1 MAPLSLL
8 GVMPML
14 ALMLLYARSD
24 PDAAMMEK
32 GKSHLKQLQD
42 FARNVRYGKCWSN
55 ALKTVDVGCKEL
67 TEEQQSRIALTF
79 THCHLKRSNRSY
91 PKCTDT
97 SSILECTHGMDYVA
111 FNTYTE
117 FFTHAHSICY
127 YLQHEMWQEQAQ
139 DTILRLTAHSDSVA
153 RQLETTNQM
162 AEEMMKAQNSTLQTQ
177 EEILQNGH
185 LLKHTLKESTL
196 GMKQAFQEMEQS
208 ATEQRLLF
216 SEIFNRITF
225 LHQFVVGES
234 NSLYSF
240 LYNLIACAAVFLLTS
255 TQRTSGA
262 RLVLFGL
269 IAANIYTE
277 RMICS
282 YILGGSDS
290 AFDQTERIAFWVG
303 IARRINT
310 SLGLLVLLYFT
321 LTHRDVQRQSL
332 EVLQGLQETKAELQ
346 TVLREAEN
354 LLSKP
359 KLAGDAALLKGVS
372 LFGDS
377 GIPDPSFLLD
387 RTKENTML
395 NSRYGEM
402 LAMQITSTP
411 KKRSCSRS
419 RSRSRS
425 ASRRKTTRPSE
436 PAVYKIA
443 VTQPGGARTPRSRSR
458 SQSRSTQRRGRS
470 RSRSASRRKSTLPP
484 EPAASTIGVAQ
495 PGATGRTRSC
505 TKR

>member
-346 TVLREAEN
+346 TVLREA
-354 LLSKP
+354 
-359 KLAGDAALLKGVS
+359 
-372 LFGDS
+372 
-377 GIPDPSFLLD
+377 
-387 RTKENTML
+387 
-395 NSRYGEM
+395 
-402 LAMQITSTP
+402 AMQITSTP